1 VGRILK
7 EFSDNLPEFN
17 NKESNTS
24 QLSISKLL
32 QHHHNLVIV
41 LTQVIKRFKSIWTGI
56 KIIKKN
62 SAEGNT
68 AMNPSLAALYFGSV
82 YGTNKEK
89 ISSPA
94 KKSAGTEYLC
104 LAKSSQ
110 LEISINGNVKETI
123 KNNASVSLTSNP
135 TFTFQ

>member
-7 EFSDNLPEFN
+7 VISDNLLEIN
-17 NKESNTS
+17 NKESSTN
-24 QLSISKLL
+24 QFSISKLL
-32 QHHHNLVIV
+32 QHPHNLVIV
-41 LTQVIKRFKSIWTGI
+41 LTQAIKRFKSIWTGI

-68 AMNPSLAALYFGSV
+68 AMNPSSAALYFGSV

-89 ISSPA
+89 ISSPVR
-94 KKSAGTEYLC
+94 KSAGIEYLC

-110 LEISINGNVKETI
+110 LEISINGNIKETI
-123 KNNASVSLTSNP
+123 RNNASVSLTSNP